1 MQSSQYETQYKQNVI
16 DFFNS
21 RTSYDNDYTI
31 RRSLPILDLIPFQ
44 PGQRVLD
51 VATGTGIIAIAAA
64 QAVGREGQVIGVD
77 FSGGMLGQAQ
87 QKIQELGL
95 QNVELIEADAETV
108 NFEDESFDIILCSS
122 AIVYFKDIQATLQN
136 WYHWLKIGGIVGFSS
151 CSNQSCE
158 APRIIEVA
166 AKHGVTVPNINEPTG
181 TPEQCRKLLEDVGF
195 EDIEVKA
202 EQMGFYKSVEQ
213 ARQWNGGWF
222 HPAENPLLNL
232 TSDQLNT
239 LITCYVEDVEAK
251 ATERG
256 VWYENMTFFTA
267 GRKKRLLATAA

>member
-1 MQSSQYETQYKQNVI
+1 MQSSEYETQYKQNVI

-77 FSGGMLGQAQ
+77 FSSGMLAQAQ
-87 QKIQELGL
+87 RKIQELGL
-95 QNVELIEADAETV
+95 QNVELVEADIETI
-108 NFEDESFDIILCSS
+108 NFEHKSFDVILCSS

-136 WYHWLKIGGIVGFSS
+136 WYHWLKNGGIVGFSS
-151 CSNQSCE
+151 SSNQSCE

-181 TPEQCRKLLEDVGF
+181 TPERCRQLLEDVGF

-222 HPAENPLLNL
+222 HPTENPLLNL
-232 TSDQLNT
+232 TSEQLNT
-239 LITCYVEDVEAK
+239 LIASYVEDIEAK

-256 VWYENMTFFTA
+256 VWYENMTFFA
-267 GRKKRLLATAA
+267 VGRKERFLATVA

>member
-1 MQSSQYETQYKQNVI
+1 MQSSEYETQYKQNVI

-44 PGQRVLD
+44 PRQRVLD

-77 FSGGMLGQAQ
+77 FSSGMLGQAQ

-95 QNVELIEADAETV
+95 QNVELIESDAETV
-108 NFEDESFDIILCSS
+108 NFEDESFDVILCSS

-158 APRIIEVA
+158 APLIIEVA

-181 TPEQCRKLLEDVGF
+181 TPERCRQLLEDVGF

-232 TSDQLNT
+232 TSEQLNT
-239 LITCYVEDVEAK
+239 LIASYVEDIEAK

-256 VWYENMTFFTA
+256 VWYENMTFFTV
-267 GRKKRLLATAA
+267 GRKGRLLATAA

>member
-1 MQSSQYETQYKQNVI
+1 MQSSEYETQYKQNVI
-16 DFFNS
+16 DFFNG
-21 RTSYDNDYTI
+21 RTSYDNDYTV

-77 FSGGMLGQAQ
+77 FSSGMLSQAQ
-87 QKIQELGL
+87 RKIQQLGL
-95 QNVELIEADAETV
+95 QNVKLIEADAETV
-108 NFEDESFDIILCSS
+108 NFEDERFDVILCSS
-122 AIVYFKDIQATLQN
+122 AIVYFKDIQATLRN
-136 WYHWLKIGGIVGFSS
+136 WYRWLKNGGIIGFSS

-181 TPEQCRKLLEDVGF
+181 TPERCRQLLENVGF

-202 EQMGFYKSVEQ
+202 EQIGFYKSVEQ

-222 HPAENPLLNL
+222 HPTENPLLNL
-232 TSDQLNT
+232 NSEQLNQ
-239 LITCYVEDVEAK
+239 LIASYVEDIEAK

-256 VWYENMTFFTA
+256 VWYENMTFFTV
-267 GRKKRLLATAA
+267 GRKGRLPATAA

>member
-1 MQSSQYETQYKQNVI
+1 MQNSEYETQYKQTVI
-16 DFFNS
+16 NFFNG

-31 RRSLPILDLIPFQ
+31 RRSLPILGLIPFQ

-77 FSGGMLGQAQ
+77 FSSGMLGQAQ
-87 QKIQELGL
+87 RKIQELGL
-95 QNVELIEADAETV
+95 QNVKLIEADAETV
-108 NFEDESFDIILCSS
+108 SFEDESFDVILCSS

-136 WYHWLKIGGIVGFSS
+136 WYRWLKGGGIVGFSS

-158 APRIIEVA
+158 APLIVEVA
-166 AKHGVTVPNINEPTG
+166 AKHGVIVPNINEPTG
-181 TPEQCRKLLEDVGF
+181 TPERCQQLLEDVGF
-195 EDIEVKA
+195 EDIKVKA

-232 TSDQLNT
+232 TSEQLNT
-239 LITCYVEDVEAK
+239 LIASYVEDIEAK

-256 VWYENMTFFTA
+256 VWYENMTFFTV
-267 GRKKRLLATAA
+267 GCKGRLLATAA

>member
-1 MQSSQYETQYKQNVI
+1 MQSSEYETQYKQNVI
-16 DFFNS
+16 DFFNG

-44 PGQRVLD
+44 SGQRVLD
-51 VATGTGIIAIAAA
+51 VATGTGIIAISVA
-64 QAVGREGQVIGVD
+64 QAVGREGEVIGVD
-77 FSGGMLGQAQ
+77 FSNGMLYQAQ

-95 QNVELIEADAETV
+95 QNVKLIEADAETV
-108 NFEDESFDIILCSS
+108 SFEDGSFDAILCSS
-122 AIVYFKDIQATLQN
+122 AIVYFKNIQATLQN
-136 WYHWLKIGGIVGFSS
+136 WYRWLKGGGIVGFSS

-158 APRIIEVA
+158 APWIIEVA
-166 AKHGVTVPNINEPTG
+166 AKHGVIVPNINELTG
-181 TPEQCRKLLEDVGF
+181 TPERCRQLLEDAGF
-195 EDIEVKA
+195 ENVDVKV

-232 TSDQLNT
+232 TSKQLNT
-239 LITCYVEDVEAK
+239 LIASYVEDIEAK

-256 VWYENMTFFTA
+256 VWYENMTFFCVGYKGRLPVTA
-267 GRKKRLLATAA
+267 V